1 MLAMRVSLVA
11 RYASHPVIEFG
22 RGRRRAQR
30 ARLGLGRTQVVY
42 HRPRRSPG
50 PLPSIRVLRPQT
62 SRFRFPS
69 VGRVVRVVA
78 RRHVPPFGLSRARR
92 A

>member
-11 RYASHPVIEFG
+11 RYASHPVIDFG
-22 RGRRRAQR
+22 SSRRRAQR
-30 ARLGLGRTQVVY
+30 PRLGLGRSQVVY
-42 HRPRRSPG
+42 HRPRRNAG
-50 PLPSIRVLRPQT
+50 QLPSIRVLRPQT

-69 VGRVVRVVA
+69 VARVVRVVA
-78 RRHVPPFGLSRARR
+78 RRPVPPFGLSRARR